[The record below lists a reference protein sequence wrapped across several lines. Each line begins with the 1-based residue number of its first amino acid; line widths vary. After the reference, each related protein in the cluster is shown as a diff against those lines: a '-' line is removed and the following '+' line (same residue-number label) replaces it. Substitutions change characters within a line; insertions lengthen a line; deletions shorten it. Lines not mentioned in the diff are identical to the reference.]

1 MGDAG
6 DGLSVTDGQDRGET
20 GPGGSDRGARE
31 KEREIERK
39 RERERDGVAVGHR
52 HVGPGD
58 IVSGGVF
65 QTGFETKIRT
75 QMVQNIFKPFQTLV
89 N

>member
-31 KEREIERK
+31 KERKRE

-52 HVGPGD
+52 HVEPGD
-58 IVSGGVF
+58 TVSGGVF
-65 QTGFETKIRT
+65 PTGFETKIRL
-75 QMVQNIFKPFQTLV
+75 QMIQNIFKPFQNLV
-89 N
+89 D